1 MASPTTPPPAHTEG
15 PWKVNREDVLADNKH
30 ETLIATV
37 FEENARW
44 KANARLIAAAPDLL
58 EACQGCLQDA
68 EDALSGDWEPS
79 DDGWKSIIDHLTSV
93 IGKAQGK

>member
-1 MASPTTPPPAHTEG
+1 MNQQGVGNDSFIASIGDGAHEG
-15 PWKVNREDVLADNKH
+15 DVEAA
-30 ETLIATV
+30 E
-37 FEENARW
+37 
-44 KANARLIAAAPDLL
+44 ANARLIAAAPDLL

-79 DDGWKSIIDHLTSV
+79 QEGWRATIDHLTRV